1 MLRMVQNNHAA
12 AAKRYFDDGLARE
25 DYYTPRVKK
34 DAEREEPSRW
44 GGKGAELL
52 GLKGTVDREGF
63 HRLCENRT
71 PDGEASLTPRT
82 KANRRVGYDINFHCP
97 KSVSIL
103 YALTGDR
110 AILESFRAAVRET
123 MEHLEADA
131 KARVRA
137 GGGQGD
143 RVTGNLIWAEFIHTT
158 ARPIG
163 GIPDPHLHAHCFT
176 FNATFDP
183 IERKWKAGEF
193 GDIKSNASF
202 HEAAFHAQFA
212 GRLSEHGYRVE
223 RRGRF
228 WEVVEV
234 PGSAIEK
241 FSRRTAEINQVAAK
255 RGIVDPKE
263 KAELGART
271 RKSKAETF
279 PWAEIQRDWRERL
292 TADEAARVHAA
303 KNGRVPPSGGDV
315 ARGVFLH
322 ALETC
327 LDRSSVVSERTLL
340 EHALRHGVGRVNLP
354 ALQDELSRSDLI
366 RKDVNGERLFT
377 TAAVLEQ
384 EKRML
389 AFAREGRGTCPA
401 LCRDAGGVKEPGLS
415 DEQRTAVLRVFGSRD
430 RVTLLRGAGRSLVS
444 KAAIEAIEATGQAVV
459 KLTPAAATRTEH
471 ELPSFLSTPSL
482 QERARRG
489 VVWLDDAHAAG
500 ARSLSSLFDAAKAL
514 DARIVLSGGRRRQA
528 TGERSDML
536 RLLETQAG
544 LRSAEIQRVRRDH
557 AEHRSA
563 AQALGGGKTAAG
575 FEKLDRLG
583 AIREVKPAELPAAVA
598 AEYARA
604 TKQKKT
610 AQVVASKDS
619 DRITD
624 AIREKLRGLKL
635 LGRSRGFERLTSLG
649 LSDEQRS
656 DAAVY
661 ERGQV
666 VVFYKSAKGFKA
678 GHRYEVMGR
687 DAFGNVLARHL
698 ANSTS
703 LLPSKLPWV
712 EALPLSKSDRFE
724 VFNQSSI
731 ELAKGDSIRV
741 TRSGRTKNERFGPE
755 KLLSKR
761 GQAIRRANFKMFG
774 VKVPDRHYRVQKDAL
789 HRVVGFTLAGDIK
802 LENGWVL
809 PKNFGH
815 LEHGYCVASQTTRGR
830 SVERLLIAHAG
841 DSKSEFRVPKGRG
854 VESVTVF
861 TDDKNALRSTMAK
874 DASTPA
880 AERPRASTVQS
891 ERPMGRQ
898 ERERER

>member
-44 GGKGAELL
+44 GGKGAELF
-52 GLKGTVDREGF
+52 GLKGTVDRECF
-63 HRLCENRT
+63 HRLCENQT
-71 PDGEASLTPRT
+71 PDGEGSLTPRT

-123 MEHLEADA
+123 MEHLEANA

-158 ARPIG
+158 ARPIS

-176 FNATFDP
+176 FNATFDAV
-183 IERKWKAGEF
+183 ERKWKAGEF

-202 HEAAFHAQFA
+202 HEAAFHARLA

-228 WEVVEV
+228 WEVVDV
-234 PGSAIEK
+234 PDSAIEK
-241 FSRRTAEINQVAAK
+241 FSRRTAEINHVAAK
-255 RGIVDPKE
+255 RGIVDPKK

-279 PWAEIQRDWRERL
+279 PWAEIQRDWRQRL
-292 TADEAARVHAA
+292 TSDETARVLAA
-303 KNGRVPPSGGDV
+303 KNGRVSASGGEV
-315 ARGVFLH
+315 ARSVLLH

-327 LDRSSVVSERTLL
+327 LDRSSVVGERTLL
-340 EHALRHGVGRVNLP
+340 EHALRYGVGRVNLA
-354 ALQDELSRSDLI
+354 ALQDELSRADVI

-389 AFAREGRGTCPA
+389 AFARDGRGTCPA
-401 LCRDAGGVKEPGLS
+401 LCRDAGGVRQSGLS
-415 DEQRTAVLRVFGSRD
+415 DEQRTAVLGILGSRD
-430 RVTLLRGAGRSLVS
+430 RVTLLRGAGKSLLP
-444 KAAIEAIEATGQAVV
+444 KATIEAIEATGQAVV
-459 KLTPAAATRTEH
+459 KLTPATATRPDQ
-471 ELPSFLSTPSL
+471 ELASFLSNPTL
-482 QERARRG
+482 QERARKG
-489 VVWLDDAHAAG
+489 VIWLDDAHAAG
-500 ARSLSSLFDAAKAL
+500 ARLLSSLFDAAGAL
-514 DARIVLSGGRRRQA
+514 DARIVLSGGRRSQA
-528 TGERSDML
+528 NGERSDVL

-544 LRSAEIQRVRRDH
+544 LRSAEVQRVRRVH
-557 AEHRSA
+557 AEQRLA
-563 AQALGGGKTAAG
+563 AETLGGGKTAEG
-575 FEKLDRLG
+575 LGKLDRLG
-583 AIREVKPAELPAAVA
+583 AIHEVKPAELPAAIA

-604 TKQKKT
+604 AKQKKT
-610 AQVVASKDS
+610 AQVVASKDG

-624 AIREKLRGLKL
+624 AIREKLRGMRL
-635 LGRSRGFERLTSLG
+635 LGRSREFERLTSLG
-649 LSDEQRS
+649 LSDGQRS

-666 VVFYKSAKGFKA
+666 VVFYKSANGFKA

-698 ANSTS
+698 ANSAS

-712 EALPLSKSDRFE
+712 EALPLSKADRFE
-724 VFNQSSI
+724 VFNHSSI
-731 ELAKGDSIRV
+731 QLAKGDSIRV
-741 TRSGRTKNERFGPE
+741 TRTGRTKNEAFGPE

-761 GQAIRRANFKMFG
+761 GQAIRRDNLKMFG
-774 VKVPDRHYRVQKDAL
+774 IKAPDRRYRVQKDAL

-815 LEHGYCVASQTTRGR
+815 LEHGYCVASQTTHGR

-841 DSKSEFRVPKGRG
+841 EPKSEFRGPKGRG

-861 TDDKNALRSTMAK
+861 TDDKDALRSSMAK
-874 DASTPA
+874 EAVPPT
-880 AERPRASTVQS
+880 AERPRVSAVQH
-891 ERPMGRQ
+891 EQPMGRQ